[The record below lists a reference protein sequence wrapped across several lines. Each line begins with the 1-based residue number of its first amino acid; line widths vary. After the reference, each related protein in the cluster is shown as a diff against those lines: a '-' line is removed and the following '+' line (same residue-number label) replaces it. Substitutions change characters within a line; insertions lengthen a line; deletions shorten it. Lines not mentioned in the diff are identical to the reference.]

1 VIESGIDQSIRKSN
15 FNPQGKNESIRNIGL
30 QSNQKEMKPLD
41 YPNTIVERESYAV
54 QRLDDKEPEVLLRK
68 ASSKEVIGQF
78 NQRFKCH

>member
-1 VIESGIDQSIRKSN
+1 MKSI
-15 FNPQGKNESIRNIGL
+15 
-30 QSNQKEMKPLD
+30 D

-78 NQRFKCH
+78 NQGFKCH